1 MQKITFSFKPRSEA
15 RADGSSLVYLIIR
28 IDSKRKD
35 ISTNQYVPLKN
46 WDHKKQCLKSDRRLS
61 AVEALEKMRVI
72 ESLRQK
78 LKNLIDDAAI
88 SGTPLTH
95 RAIELA
101 LSRETNVF
109 ELTSFMED
117 YIARNPDNWKE
128 TTSHSYRGALAFLK
142 EEFGKL
148 YLEDIT
154 DLQRVAEKALAK
166 RGSNVNTRKKRHR
179 QIKTML
185 KHARDQGYAIP
196 VVYKSSI
203 GVIKGNRNFLTVSE
217 LERAIR
223 FYQDGILKKGEQ
235 NSLRLFLFCCFTGC
249 RFGDLEHLTH
259 KNINNN
265 TLIYVAEK
273 TERFNKRIQT
283 PLPVVAIE
291 LISSRI
297 GKLFKVPSNQV
308 INRHLNGIFKSMG
321 INKHISFHCSR
332 HTFGTLFI
340 YLGGDVTNLQLV
352 MGHSDIQT
360 TMNYVQLA
368 KKIDS
373 KDHLLFDETFA
384 KSMKVI
390 TKIDSEWM
398 YS

>member
-1 MQKITFSFKPRSEA
+1 MQKISISFKPRSVA
-15 RADGSSLVYLIIR
+15 KADGTSLVYLIVR
-28 IDSKRKD
+28 INSKRKD

-46 WDHKKQCLKSDRRLS
+46 WDHKKQCLKPDRRLS
-61 AVEALEKMRVI
+61 QIEALEKMRVLEAI
-72 ESLRQK
+72 KTK
-78 LKNLIDDAAI
+78 LKTLIDESAI
-88 SGTPLTH
+88 NGVHLSH
-95 RAIELA
+95 RSIELA
-101 LSRETNVF
+101 LNRETNVF

-117 YIARNPDNWKE
+117 YINANPDNWKE
-128 TTSHSYRGALAFLK
+128 ATSHSYRGALGFLK
-142 EEFGKL
+142 DEFGEL
-148 YLEDIT
+148 YLEDVL
-154 DLQRVAEKALAK
+154 DLQKKAEKALAK
-166 RGSNVNTRKKRHR
+166 RGANTNTRKKRHR

-185 KHARDQGYAIP
+185 KHARDEGYSIP

-217 LERAIR
+217 LEKAIS
-223 FYQDGILKKGEQ
+223 FFQDDVLKKGEQ
-235 NSLRLFLFCCFTGC
+235 NALRLFLFCCFTGC
-249 RFGDLEHLTH
+249 RFGDLDHLTH

-265 TLIYVAEK
+265 TLIYIAEK

-283 PLPVVAIE
+283 PLPEVAIQ
-291 LISSRI
+291 LIPSRI

-360 TMNYVQLA
+360 TMNYVKLA

-373 KDHLLFDETFA
+373 TDHLLFDETFA

-390 TKIDSEWM
+390 TKTDSEWM